1 MKRREA
7 ELQAE
12 IGSASQELQTIPARS
27 IEEMRLRRNVS
38 VSEHLYTQLK
48 SRFAEADLSEKG
60 ALPDISI
67 LDSAV
72 APLRPATNT
81 ASRIVAIAFFAS
93 IALAIAIALLLD
105 QLDRRFRYPEQA
117 RDELGLEVI
126 GFVPTIR
133 RRRDGSTDP
142 FEAAQVVEAF
152 RAIRL
157 HLTHSLHGQNDVVLT
172 VTGPGEGDG
181 KSLVASNLAMSF
193 AEAGYRTLL
202 VDGDVRRGALHST
215 FGVAMRPGLLDFL
228 GGKADF
234 EMVLRSTTYE
244 NLSLVTSGEKHRRG
258 PELLTSP
265 RLNELLAA
273 ARGRFDVVIVDSAPL
288 GAGIDAYALGVATGS
303 ALIVLRSGHT
313 DRKLANVKLQ
323 LADRLPVHLLGA
335 VLNDVRSEGTY
346 QYYSYLEGYTS
357 QYEQEAKS
365 LVASTADVSDN
376 GNGTGPSEIDSNEI
390 NPQQPNNN

>member
-1 MKRREA
+1 VAVNE
-7 ELQAE
+7 
-12 IGSASQELQTIPARS
+12 
-27 IEEMRLRRNVS
+27 N
-38 VSEHLYTQLK
+38 LYTTLK
-48 SRFAEADLSEKG
+48 NRSAEARLAESG
-60 ALPDISI
+60 ALPDVSV

-72 APLRPATNT
+72 APLRPASTT
-81 ASRIVAIAFFAS
+81 ASRIIGLSFGAS
-93 IALAIAIALLLD
+93 IALGIALALLLD
-105 QLDRRFRYPEQA
+105 QLDRRFRYPDQA
-117 RDELGLEVI
+117 REELGLEIV
-126 GFVPTIR
+126 GFVPRIR

-157 HLTHSLHGQNDVVLT
+157 HLTHSVDGPARAMLT

-202 VDGDVRRGALHST
+202 IDGDVRRGALHST
-215 FGVAMRPGLLDFL
+215 FGLAVKPGLLDYL
-228 GGKADF
+228 GGKAD
-234 EMVLRSTTYE
+234 MDAAVRPTTYE

-258 PELLTSP
+258 PELLTSA
-265 RLNELLAA
+265 RLNELLAE
-273 ARGRFDVVIVDSAPL
+273 ARGRFDAVVVDSAPL

-313 DRKLANVKLQ
+313 DRKFAQAKLQ
-323 LADRLPVHLLGA
+323 LAERLPFRLLGA
-335 VLNDVRSEGTY
+335 VLNDVNPEGTY

-365 LVASTADVSDN
+365 LVAGST
-376 GNGTGPSEIDSNEI
+376 EELSNSVT
-390 NPQQPNNN
+390 Q